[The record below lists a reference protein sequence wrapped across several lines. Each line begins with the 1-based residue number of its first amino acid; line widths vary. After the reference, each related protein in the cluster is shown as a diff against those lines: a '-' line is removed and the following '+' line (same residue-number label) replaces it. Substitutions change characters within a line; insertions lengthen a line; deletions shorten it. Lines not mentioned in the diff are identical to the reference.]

1 MADQTTPEVQ
11 DLFGNEFATAA
22 PVAAAAPLNE
32 VADESDGE
40 PVIGVTTPD
49 SLLERTIDLGDGG
62 GKQVFKA
69 KTPEEMIEKLTKAQ
83 ENATRKI
90 RQQEFELQ
98 RQKRATPDKTTP
110 TRAPK
115 QLTADDKFALAQ
127 EMAKDPEAALDKLLA
142 AKGITTADL
151 NQIVTDRAV
160 QAAELT
166 FLQKHEGVDFL
177 PTPDN
182 AKAIQK
188 FLQDEQLPYTA
199 ANLEYAFQEL
209 SEGGLLDMPSSDA
222 TNSADGEIS
231 GQEKRIVVPEHTRRK
246 PMSTGLTQK
255 QGAARPQAAP
265 TTQSGLTESE
275 VEELYRL
282 PEEQART
289 KMLAH
294 MRRLEASGSR

>member
-1 MADQTTPEVQ
+1 MADQAVPEVQ

-22 PVAAAAPLNE
+22 PVAPTAPLNAVIE
-32 VADESDGE
+32 EGNGE
-40 PVIGVTTPD
+40 PSGVTTPD

-209 SEGGLLDMPSSDA
+209 SEGGLLDMPSSDN
-222 TNSADGEIS
+222 TDSEGES
-231 GQEKRIVVPEHTRRK
+231 TESEPRIVVPQHTRRK

>member
-1 MADQTTPEVQ
+1 MADQAVPEVQ

-22 PVAAAAPLNE
+22 PVAPAAPLNE
-32 VADESDGE
+32 VADERDGE
-40 PVIGVTTPD
+40 PAGVTPPD

-209 SEGGLLDMPSSDA
+209 SEGGLLDMPSSDN
-222 TNSADGEIS
+222 TDSEGES
-231 GQEKRIVVPEHTRRK
+231 TESEPRIVVPQHTRRK